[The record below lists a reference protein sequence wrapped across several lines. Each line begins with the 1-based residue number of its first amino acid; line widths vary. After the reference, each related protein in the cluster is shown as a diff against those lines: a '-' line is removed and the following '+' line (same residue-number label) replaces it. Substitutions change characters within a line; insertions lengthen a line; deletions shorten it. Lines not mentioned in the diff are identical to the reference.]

1 MNVKTT
7 ALLVVGLCL
16 LMCAG
21 CARSAS
27 THFYLLQ
34 PLSSQETP
42 VRAPARYLFGI
53 GPVEIADY
61 LKRQQIAN
69 RKDQNEILFSDFNSW
84 AEPLDRC
91 VTRVLSENLSVLL
104 NTERIETYPWLPSLP
119 VDYQVRVRIARFD
132 GTTDAE
138 AVLVAYWTIFG
149 RDDAMLSDHKSVITE
164 KIDVAG
170 FGGLVLAQNRALE
183 KLSREI
189 AAELHRLSG
198 GS

>member
-1 MNVKTT
+1 MNVKTS
-7 ALLVVGLCL
+7 ALFIVGFCL
-16 LMCAG
+16 FMCAG
-21 CARSAS
+21 CARSAP

-34 PLSSQETP
+34 PLSSQEMQVRTP
-42 VRAPARYLFGI
+42 ERYLFGI

-69 RKDQNEILFSDFNSW
+69 RIDQNEVLFSDFNSW

-104 NTERIETYPWLPSLP
+104 STARIETYPWLPSLP
-119 VDYQVRVRIARFD
+119 VDYQVRLRITRFD

-149 RDDAMLSDHKSVITE
+149 RDAAMLADSKSVITE
-164 KIDVAG
+164 KIDAG
-170 FGGLVLAQNRALE
+170 GFDGLVQAQNRALE

-189 AAELHRLSG
+189 ADELRRLSG
-198 GS
+198 GR

>member
-1 MNVKTT
+1 MQRRT
-7 ALLVVGLCL
+7 AAFYIVGFCL
-16 LMCAG
+16 FVCAG
-21 CARSAS
+21 CLRSAP

-34 PLSSQETP
+34 PLSGQETQ
-42 VRAPARYLFGI
+42 VRTPERYLFGI

-132 GTTDAE
+132 GATDAE
-138 AVLVAYWTIFG
+138 AVLVAYWSIFG
-149 RDDAMLSDHKSVITE
+149 RDGAMLQDHKSVITE
-164 KIDVAG
+164 KIDAAG

>member
-1 MNVKTT
+1 MKKRTS
-7 ALLVVGLCL
+7 ALFVAGLCL
-16 LMCAG
+16 LVCAG
-21 CARSAS
+21 CARTAP

-34 PLSSQETP
+34 PLSGQATQMRTP
-42 VRAPARYLFGI
+42 DKYLFGI

-69 RKDQNEILFSDFNSW
+69 RIEENEILFSDFNSW

-104 NTERIETYPWLPSLP
+104 NTARIETYPWLPSLP
-119 VDYQVRVRIARFD
+119 VDYQVRVRIVRFD

-138 AVLVAYWTIFG
+138 AVLVAYWSIFG
-149 RDDAMLSDHKSVITE
+149 RDEAMLVDRKSVITE
-164 KIDVAG
+164 KIDLGG
-170 FGGLVLAQNRALE
+170 FDGLVQAQNRALE

-189 AAELHRLSG
+189 ASELHAPAR
-198 GS
+198 

>member
-1 MNVKTT
+1 MKRKTS
-7 ALLVVGLCL
+7 ALFFVGLCL

-21 CARSAS
+21 CARTAP

-34 PLSSQETP
+34 PLSGQDTQ
-42 VRAPARYLFGI
+42 VRMQDRHMFGI

-69 RKDQNEILFSDFNSW
+69 RIDENEILFSDFNSW

-104 NTERIETYPWLPSLP
+104 NTARIETYPWLPSLP
-119 VDYQVRVRIARFD
+119 VDYQVRVRIVRFD
-132 GTTDAE
+132 GTKDAA
-138 AVLVAYWTIFG
+138 AVLVAYWSIFG
-149 RDDAMLSDHKSVITE
+149 KNEVLLVDHKSVITE
-164 KIDVAG
+164 KIDLGG
-170 FGGLVLAQNRALE
+170 FDGLVQAQNRALE

-189 AAELHRLSG
+189 AAALNTAAR
-198 GS
+198 